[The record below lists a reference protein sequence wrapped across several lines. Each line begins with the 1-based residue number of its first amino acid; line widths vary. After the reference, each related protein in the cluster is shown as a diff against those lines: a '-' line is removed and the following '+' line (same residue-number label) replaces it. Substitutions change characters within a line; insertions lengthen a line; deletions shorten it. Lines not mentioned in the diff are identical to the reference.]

1 MPPALYGPFAA
12 QTAHHT
18 QFMWPGWHL
27 LQSRGNS
34 SAGSSGVLPGG
45 GSWVAARSP
54 DGADFTLV
62 VETLSADG
70 DSGFCP
76 PFAPTSAQNL
86 TFLLAPGTGLPGPGA
101 RLQYWRT
108 VEGAVFQHM
117 PDLVVAADGTVS
129 VDMPHQAKVTIS
141 TITTATKGGVNASSI
156 PPDAP
161 FPLPYSDTFDEANYP
176 YDHLPRF
183 LSDNGGSF
191 AVRHG
196 VLQQVSM
203 FDPGP
208 NDWGGCCNVKLAET
222 YLGDDAWADTSIEVA
237 VSFSSGPPDR
247 GDWSPLPPPPPPP
260 ATDPPPALARVEAC
274 DAPGAVRPEQQWAFG
289 AFAEGY
295 ISSAASSPPTCL
307 KLPRCDPD
315 EAFVFAACSAVG
327 PSECGQTGVQGAQPL
342 REFMWRLGAYN
353 EAKHALVSPGT
364 DSPAVADADGTTYLR
379 ARGVAP
385 DGPGLLWLFN
395 GTGTAQL
402 SVSNPDNVSAP
413 LCLTAPASPT
423 PPAPTLV
430 AYVGLLLNM
439 ENAHFIGK
447 LFQLRSDATFV
458 VKLSQ
463 GPVLARG
470 ALAAGFN
477 SSAWHHM
484 AFSTKGGELT
494 ASVDGA
500 TIWRGASQG
509 AFPNGAA
516 GLRSGYH
523 AAAFDNLTVSVPA

>member
-1 MPPALYGPFAA
+1 M
-12 QTAHHT
+12 
-18 QFMWPGWHL
+18 
-27 LQSRGNS
+27 
-34 SAGSSGVLPGG
+34 
-45 GSWVAARSP
+45 
-54 DGADFTLV
+54 
-62 VETLSADG
+62 
-70 DSGFCP
+70 
-76 PFAPTSAQNL
+76 
-86 TFLLAPGTGLPGPGA
+86 
-101 RLQYWRT
+101 
-108 VEGAVFQHM
+108 
-117 PDLVVAADGTVS
+117 DLE
-129 VDMPHQAKVTIS
+129 
-141 TITTATKGGVNASSI
+141 KGGLKIN
-156 PPDAP
+156 PD
-161 FPLPYSDTFDEANYP
+161 FFVD
-176 YDHLPRF
+176 
-183 LSDNGGSF
+183 
-191 AVRHG
+191 
-196 VLQQVSM
+196 
-203 FDPGP
+203 
-208 NDWGGCCNVKLAET
+208 
-222 YLGDDAWADTSIEVA
+222 
-237 VSFSSGPPDR
+237 
-247 GDWSPLPPPPPPP
+247 
-260 ATDPPPALARVEAC
+260 
-274 DAPGAVRPEQQWAFG
+274 FG
-289 AFAEGY
+289 AE
-295 ISSAASSPPTCL
+295 
-307 KLPRCDPD
+307 
-315 EAFVFAACSAVG
+315 
-327 PSECGQTGVQGAQPL
+327 
-342 REFMWRLGAYN
+342 
-353 EAKHALVSPGT
+353 
-364 DSPAVADADGTTYLR
+364 
-379 ARGVAP
+379 P